1 MHFILSRRKDTLT
14 IDNELIMIISNLISM
29 SMLWKKIEKEKQ
41 ATEWN
46 ALQAHNTVY
55 ALQAKCIFT

>member
-1 MHFILSRRKDTLT
+1 
-14 IDNELIMIISNLISM
+14 MIISNLIINVDAVDR
-29 SMLWKKIEKEKQ
+29 IEKEKQ

-55 ALQAKCIFT
+55 ALQAKYIFT

>member
-1 MHFILSRRKDTLT
+1 
-14 IDNELIMIISNLISM
+14 M

-55 ALQAKCIFT
+55 ALQAKYIFT

>member
-1 MHFILSRRKDTLT
+1 
-14 IDNELIMIISNLISM
+14 MIYNVHAMKVEIYHPVNRL

-41 ATEWN
+41 TAEWN

-55 ALQAKCIFT
+55 ALQAKYIFT